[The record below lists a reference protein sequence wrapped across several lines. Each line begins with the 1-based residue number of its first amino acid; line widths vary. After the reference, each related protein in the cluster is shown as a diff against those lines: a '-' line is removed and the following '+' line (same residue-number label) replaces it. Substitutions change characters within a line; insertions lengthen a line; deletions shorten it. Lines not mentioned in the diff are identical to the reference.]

1 MIYDCAIVGG
11 GPAGLNAALVLGRAR
26 RSVAIFDDNKPR
38 NRVTHASHGFITR
51 DGVSPA
57 DFRRAAYEEVLAY
70 PSVRHWQTE
79 VTGIQKTK
87 NGFCVLT
94 SSGNAV
100 EARKL
105 VMASG
110 LKEVFPNIEGLYEF
124 YGKSVFN
131 CPYCDGWEM
140 KDRPLALIS
149 EEPSVFHTA
158 KLLYNWSK
166 DLIVCTNGGAPLT
179 DEQRQRLESRGIRV
193 VRTQVVAF
201 SGHDGQLESIRFAD
215 GSRIERGGAFIMP
228 KFLPKA
234 GFKEEL
240 GYETNDVGGI
250 AVDAAGRSTVKGI
263 YAAGDAAYVRPS
275 QVVFSAAA
283 GSKVAMAVNMDLTD
297 EDFGE

>member
-26 RSVAIFDDNKPR
+26 RNVAIFDDGQPR
-38 NRVTHASHGFITR
+38 NRVTRASHGFITR
-51 DGVSPA
+51 DGVTPA
-57 DFRRAAYEEVLAY
+57 DFRRIAHEEVLKY
-70 PSVRHWQTE
+70 PSVRHWQTG
-79 VTGIQKTK
+79 VTGVRKTK

-94 SSGNAV
+94 ASGKAV

-105 VMASG
+105 IFASG
-110 LKEVFPNIEGLYEF
+110 LKEVFPNIEGLHEY

-140 KDRPLALIS
+140 RDRPLAVIS
-149 EEPSVFHTA
+149 EEPSVFHMA
-158 KLLYNWSK
+158 KLLYNWSR

-193 VRTQVVAF
+193 IRTQVAAF

-215 GSRIERGGAFIMP
+215 GSLIERGGAFITP

-234 GFKEEL
+234 EFKDAL
-240 GYETNDVGGI
+240 GYETNDDGGI
-250 AVDAAGRSTVKGI
+250 AVDAAGRSSVKGI

-275 QVVFSAAA
+275 QLVYAAAA
-283 GSKVAMAVNMDLTD
+283 GSKVAITVNMDLTD

>member
-26 RSVAIFDDNKPR
+26 RNVAIFDDDQPR
-38 NRVTHASHGFITR
+38 NRVTRASHGFITR
-51 DGVSPA
+51 DGVTPA
-57 DFRRAAYEEVLAY
+57 DFRRIAYEEVLKY
-70 PSVRHWQTE
+70 PSVRHWQTG
-79 VTGIQKTK
+79 VTGVRKTK

-94 SSGNAV
+94 ASGKAV

-105 VMASG
+105 IFASG
-110 LKEVFPNIEGLYEF
+110 LKEVLPNIEGLHEY

-140 KDRPLALIS
+140 RDRPLAVIS
-149 EEPSVFHTA
+149 EEPSVFHMA

-193 VRTQVVAF
+193 IRTQVVAF

-215 GSRIERGGAFIMP
+215 GSLIERGGAFITP

-234 GFKEEL
+234 EFKDAL
-240 GYETNDVGGI
+240 GYETNDDGGI
-250 AVDAAGRSTVKGI
+250 AVDAAGRSSVKGI

-275 QVVFSAAA
+275 QVVYAAAA
-283 GSKVAMAVNMDLTD
+283 GSKVAITVNMDLTD